1 MLFDKNPDLVLWK
14 ISIFKL
20 KAYEKTNHILWQS
33 VCVVA
38 SECLKLQGLACLKLD
53 SYLLIEEHVNY

>member
-38 SECLKLQGLACLKLD
+38 SECLKLQGLAVSLLKAR
-53 SYLLIEEHVNY
+53 LISAYQGAC